1 MYGHVSNRLTSLKG
15 RQVLKGGKTVASIT
29 VLLPFKTIKSSCQQ
43 KGNQMS
49 FRWGKIFVSIFRA
62 YFYINNRLHGRKP
75 AVYPSLTHAYL
86 IDVFV
91 WKVVTWQLSSTLIS
105 SWSLYRW
112 VCLELPDGHRR
123 LWKQKN
129 ELLWTCP
136 ILYGL
141 KIELLYSW
149 ACPILSG
156 AITTI
161 TMVFIQTSM
170 LSKRISHRNCYFD
183 TLCLEL
189 AMISNGYMI
198 ILDQSNF
205 SSKQLDAWTDQ
216 QSVRILIQ

>member
-1 MYGHVSNRLTSLKG
+1 
-15 RQVLKGGKTVASIT
+15 
-29 VLLPFKTIKSSCQQ
+29 
-43 KGNQMS
+43 MS

-62 YFYINNRLHGRKP
+62 YFCINNRLHEKKT

-112 VCLELPDGHRR
+112 VCLELLDGHRR
-123 LWKQKN
+123 SWKQKN
-129 ELLWTCP
+129 ELPWTCP

-141 KIELLYSW
+141 KNELLYSW
-149 ACPILSG
+149 AYPILSG
-156 AITTI
+156 VITTI

-170 LSKRISHRNCYFD
+170 LSKRISHRICYFD

-216 QSVRILIQ
+216 QSVRISFQ